1 MAALVTEITLV
12 LQNLPVTSE
21 NMMITATTAK
31 NYAVFEEVS
40 KTLRKKC
47 LSFLNAE
54 LKNSHDVYPFLD
66 KTRLNYSLSNQGS
79 GGGTRQVGQT

>member
-1 MAALVTEITLV
+1 MAALVTEATLV
-12 LQNLPVTSE
+12 LQDLPVTSE

-54 LKNSHDVYPFLD
+54 LKNSHDNYPILD
-66 KTRLNYSLSNQGS
+66 NTRLKYSLSNQRSEGC
-79 GGGTRQVGQT
+79 TRQVGQI

>member
-1 MAALVTEITLV
+1 MAALATETTLV
-12 LQNLPVTSE
+12 LQNLPITSE

-47 LSFLNAE
+47 LIFQCRAHEFS
-54 LKNSHDVYPFLD
+54 
-66 KTRLNYSLSNQGS
+66 
-79 GGGTRQVGQT
+79 

>member
-1 MAALVTEITLV
+1 MAALVTETTLV
-12 LQNLPVTSE
+12 LQNLPITSE

-31 NYAVFEEVS
+31 NYAVFVEPS

-66 KTRLNYSLSNQGS
+66 KTRLNHSLSNQGS
-79 GGGTRQVGQT
+79 GGCTR

>member
-1 MAALVTEITLV
+1 MAALVTETTLV
-12 LQNLPVTSE
+12 LQNLPITSE

-54 LKNSHDVYPFLD
+54 LKNYHDIYPLID
-66 KTRLNYSLSNQGS
+66 MTPSKYSLSNQRR
-79 GGGTRQVGQT
+79 GGCTRQIGQI

>member
-1 MAALVTEITLV
+1 MAALVTEATLV
-12 LQNLPVTSE
+12 LQDLPVTSE

-54 LKNSHDVYPFLD
+54 LMNSHDVYPFLD
-66 KTRLNYSLSNQGS
+66 KTRLNYPLPNEGH
-79 GGGTRQVGQT
+79 GGCTRQVGQI